1 MRSLCVDTAP
11 LGRLLRQHIFK
22 TRCSVRIEVRGVA
35 AVHGCPCKQAAVV
48 WQLFDYSTLPV
59 ELLCRRLRLTR
70 HAEADALA
78 RVAFTPTRP
87 KKPLVLAVA

>member
-1 MRSLCVDTAP
+1 VRSLCVDTAP

-59 ELLCRRLRLTR
+59 EVLCTGRLTR
-70 HAEADALA
+70 HEEAGALA